1 MALGTGPVNNLTALS
16 LVSPKLHTGKK
27 KSLTDV
33 SPLSYNS
40 GKKPVS
46 SELNGITCLGTE
58 DTALVGPSLSPVS
71 R

>member
-1 MALGTGPVNNLTALS
+1 MALGTGPVNSLTAESGFCTLE
-16 LVSPKLHTGKK
+16 KK
-27 KSLTDV
+27 KSLIDV

-40 GKKPVS
+40 GEKPVS
-46 SELNGITCLGTE
+46 SELNAITCLGTE